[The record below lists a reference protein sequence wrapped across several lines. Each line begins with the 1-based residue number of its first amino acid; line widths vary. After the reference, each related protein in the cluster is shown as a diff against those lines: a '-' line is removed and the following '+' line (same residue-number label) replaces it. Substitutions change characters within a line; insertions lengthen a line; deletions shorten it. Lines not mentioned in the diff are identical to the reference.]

1 MQSVPMT
8 TKVMSSNPVQGDVY
22 SIQHYVFKF
31 FSDLWQVGGLTFVQV
46 FRFSPPIK
54 LTDCRDITEILL
66 KVALNTIAVPPVFIL
81 FISVVLGI
89 IYMYKQI
96 KHGFSYK
103 YILF

>member
-22 SIQHYVFKF
+22 SIQHYVLKF

-46 FRFSPPIK
+46 FRCSPPIK

-103 YILF
+103 YVLF